1 VTNMGKGK
9 PFLEVLASAIHEDY
23 RFPFLEVFAFLYA
36 AGTFLFASFG
46 VNITAVG
53 TTSQAMATANETIAY
68 GAVSSILSMPL
79 FIFIILIFKN
89 IAYGLGSDL
98 EKGIIQTFFSYPL
111 KRWGIL
117 TAKLLSALGVAL
129 LLFLGLQISGLYI
142 LAPDIILPQLGTVLL
157 TYAAS
162 LSYPLLIAGIMLL
175 LTLKLRRGGISL
187 VWGIVLYFA
196 MSMVSGIA
204 TIFAIVTETPLSLQI
219 ISAISPSIILQQYY
233 AGTLGDFWAPAFS
246 EALLYTGVSY
256 VIVAVVFALGYIYF
270 SRRLNL

>member
-1 VTNMGKGK
+1 VTDMGKGK

-23 RFPFLEVFAFLYA
+23 RFPFLEIFAFLYA
-36 AGTFLFASFG
+36 LGTFVFASFG
-46 VNITAVG
+46 VSITAIG
-53 TTSQAMATANETIAY
+53 ATSQAMATANEVIAY
-68 GAVSSILSMPL
+68 GAVSSILSLPL
-79 FIFIILIFKN
+79 LILIILVFKN

-98 EKGIIQTFFSYPL
+98 EKGIIQTYFSYPL

-129 LLFLGLQISGLYI
+129 LLFLGIQISALYI
-142 LAPDIILPQLGTVLL
+142 LAPDIILPQLGTVFL

-187 VWGIVLYFA
+187 VVGLVLYFA

-204 TIFAIVTETPLSLQI
+204 TIFAIFTENPVSLQI
-219 ISAISPSIILQQYY
+219 ISAISPSLVLQQYY
-233 AGTLGDFWAPAFS
+233 IASLGDFWAPALS
-246 EALLYTGVSY
+246 EVLLYTGVSY
-256 VIVAVVFALGYIYF
+256 VIVAAVFALGYTYF

>member
-1 VTNMGKGK
+1 MGKGK

-23 RFPFLEVFAFLYA
+23 RFPFLEIFAFLYA

-46 VNITAVG
+46 VSITAVG
-53 TTSQAMATANETIAY
+53 STNQAMATANEAIAY
-68 GAVSSILSMPL
+68 GAVSSLLSMPL

-89 IAYGLGSDL
+89 IAYGLGSEL
-98 EKGIIQTFFSYPL
+98 EKGIVQTYFSYPL
-111 KRWGIL
+111 KRRAIL

-142 LAPDIILPQLGTVLL
+142 LAPDILLPQLGTVLL

-162 LSYPLLIAGIMLL
+162 LSYPFLIAGIMLL

-187 VWGIVLYFA
+187 VVGLVLYFA
-196 MSMVSGIA
+196 MSMVSLIA
-204 TIFAIVTETPLSLQI
+204 TIVAIVTESPLSFQI
-219 ISAISPSIILQQYY
+219 LSAISPSIALQQYY
-233 AGTLGDFWAPAFS
+233 VGSLGDFWAPAFS
-246 EALLYTGVSY
+246 EVLLYTGVSY
-256 VIVAVVFALGYIYF
+256 VIVAFVFALGYIYF